1 MSTSP
6 VSVQLEGVGR
16 DFGPITALYDI
27 DLQIEPGKF
36 VSLLGP
42 SGCGKTTTL
51 RLVAGFDSPTRGRIL
66 LGGRDVT
73 RLPPNRRKLGMV
85 FQNYALFPHMTVAE
99 NIGFGLRMAG
109 MDKGRIT
116 EKVRRMLDL
125 IHLSQH
131 AERMPSQLS
140 GGQQQRV
147 AIARSLVTEPAVL
160 LLDEPMGALDKNL
173 RQSMQAELR
182 QIQQD
187 FQITAVLVTHDQD
200 EALTMSDKVVVM
212 EGGHIRQV
220 GTPEEIYERPT
231 SGFVAN
237 FLGASNNL
245 PAMARQDGR
254 VELCLPGLEPVPVA
268 SNGRALS
275 GPVTLGIRPERI
287 RLSDGPPASSD
298 SMIVLPGTI
307 SGHVF
312 RGACHDYTVSLGP
325 EAPPLNVF
333 EHGRDGDLGARWAPG
348 TPVWVEWPVGAQ
360 NLFAR
365 NS

>member
-16 DFGPITALYDI
+16 DFGPITALHDI
-27 DLQIEPGKF
+27 NLQIEPGEF
-36 VSLLGP
+36 ASLLGP

-51 RLVAGFDSPTRGRIL
+51 RLIAGFDSPSRGRIL

-99 NIGFGLRMAG
+99 NIGFGLKMAG
-109 MDKGRIT
+109 MDKGWIG
-116 EKVRRMLDL
+116 EKVRRILDL

-131 AERMPSQLS
+131 GERMPAQLS

-187 FQITAVLVTHDQD
+187 FQITAILVTHDQD

-212 EGGHIRQV
+212 EGGHIRQI
-220 GTPEEIYERPT
+220 GTPEDIYERPS

-245 PAMARQDGR
+245 PAIVTQDGR
-254 VELCLPGLEPVPVA
+254 IELCLPGLTPVPVA
-268 SNGRALS
+268 ANERALS

-287 RLSDGPPASSD
+287 RLLAGPPTSGAGVSAG
-298 SMIVLPGTI
+298 PGTI
-307 SGHVF
+307 RGHGF
-312 RGACHDYTVSLGP
+312 RGACHDNPVALGP
-325 EAPPLNVF
+325 DAPPLNVF
-333 EHGRDGDLGARWAPG
+333 EHGRDGSPGARWAPG